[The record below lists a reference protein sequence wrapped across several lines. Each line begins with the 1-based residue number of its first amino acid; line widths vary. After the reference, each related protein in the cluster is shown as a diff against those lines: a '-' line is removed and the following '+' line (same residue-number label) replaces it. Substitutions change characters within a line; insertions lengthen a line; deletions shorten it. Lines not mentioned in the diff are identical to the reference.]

1 MSFSVTIEGL
11 SEVRGG
17 LNAAWE
23 ELDSGCDRA
32 VLAAVTEGA
41 EQARDKHTYKKRT
54 GNLEDATQGHMT
66 GHAEGEIV
74 ALQEYASFVEEGTK
88 PHEIWPKAKRGF
100 VGPLRPG
107 QSRGR
112 GNPKPFLAWE
122 EPQGDWHFASMVHHP
137 GGKPYPF
144 MGPAYI
150 KAEQVLERVLEGT
163 VPDMQRKLD
172 EY

>member
-11 SEVRGG
+11 ADIRGG
-17 LNAAWE
+17 LNEAWE
-23 ELDSGCDRA
+23 ELDRGCDRA

-41 EQARDKHTYKKRT
+41 EQARDHHTYKRRT

-74 ALQEYASFVEEGTK
+74 ALQKYASFVEEGTK
-88 PHEIWPKAKRGF
+88 PHDIRPVKAKA
-100 VGPLRPG
+100 LR
-107 QSRGR
+107 
-112 GNPKPFLAWE
+112 WE
-122 EPQGDWHFASMVHHP
+122 DEGGGVHFAHLVHHP

-144 MGPAYI
+144 MGPAYL
-150 KAEQVLERVLEGT
+150 KAERVLERVLEET
-163 VPDMQRKLD
+163 VPTMQRKLD